1 MEEVNLRQYM
11 HGLAKGHYVSSV
23 LCTVEPTRHSAG
35 ATLAFTHHHAHG
47 DLGEGGDHGVYD
59 AEAKQQLEELKLKYS
74 DVFQEPSYPL
84 RRGGDPVYA
93 FRIPLKDQ
101 QKDPPRKKLYPLDAD
116 ELAELKA
123 QIEKFLASGRIVPS
137 SSPYGAPILFAKK
150 KDGGL
155 WMCIDYR

>member
-1 MEEVNLRQYM
+1 M
-11 HGLAKGHYVSSV
+11 HGLAKGHYVTSV
-23 LCTVEPTRHSAG
+23 MCTVEPSRHPAS
-35 ATLAFTHHHAHG
+35 ATLAFTHRHAHG
-47 DLGEGGDHGVYD
+47 DLGDGGDHGVYD
-59 AEAKQQLEELKLKYS
+59 TEAGKQLEKLKSKYAN
-74 DVFQEPSYPL
+74 VFAEPQYPL

-101 QKDPPRKKLYPLDAD
+101 LKDPPRKKLYPLDAD
-116 ELAELKA
+116 ELAELKS

-155 WMCIDYR
+155 RMCIDYR

>member
-1 MEEVNLRQYM
+1 M

-23 LCTVEPTRHSAG
+23 LCTVEPTRHPAS
-35 ATLAFTHHHAHG
+35 ATLAFTHQHAHG
-47 DLGEGGDHGVYD
+47 DLGGGGDHGVYD
-59 AEAKQQLEELKLKYS
+59 MEAKKQLEALKTKYA
-74 DVFQEPSYPL
+74 DVFLEPQSPL

-123 QIEKFLASGRIVPS
+123 QIEKFLVSRCIIPS

-150 KDGGL
+150 KDGRL
-155 WMCIDYR
+155 RMCIDYQ